1 MGDGFRLINF
11 GSWISQFLGM
21 SYIKMRRWQGLRS
34 HGTRYRA
41 CGKTWDIWC
50 PMFRLFRKQNLNV
63 PEAVNDLSDASNIF
77 FFAVRLTLRHFG
89 LFATGAS
96 GSDVSSI
103 TFSWISSTSS
113 DLLWAD
119 FSRRNSRKWPTKTQ
133 ESNRSCSATLS
144 MILPYLDSL
153 TQQQRRFLQFQG
165 WFCVVNITTKLYN
178 KKIKCRDENKWIW
191 HT

>member
-63 PEAVNDLSDASNIF
+63 PEAFNDLSDAFDALFCRQVDSPAFWTVRDWCIGFRRLLDHLQLDLVHIF
-77 FFAVRLTLRHFG
+77 GSSLGGFLAQKFAEMTNKNPRVKSLLLCNTFNDTSIFG
-89 LFATGAS
+89 FTNTAAT
-96 GSDVSSI
+96 
-103 TFSWISSTSS
+103 
-113 DLLWAD
+113 
-119 FSRRNSRKWPTKTQ
+119 
-133 ESNRSCSATLS
+133 
-144 MILPYLDSL
+144 
-153 TQQQRRFLQFQG
+153 
-165 WFCVVNITTKLYN
+165 
-178 KKIKCRDENKWIW
+178 
-191 HT
+191 